1 MSRTSMQKLTNS
13 RNLTRGVLIW
23 SGWAMKSRSK
33 RMNWRK
39 VSRVAHDWTTEWRK
53 CASGFNVVFSFSTL
67 ASNCREKSTSS
78 GRRCLPGGTD
88 LTRRWKA
95 DTECEYEKSAAEFIE
110 TWMKGLG
117 QISGSA
123 EQCEGRKLDM
133 MFRWDRTHIT
143 KASGFE
149 RTRDFSRWNYS
160 SHISYVL
167 QLKLWGMQIRSRLAS
182 APGR

>member
-1 MSRTSMQKLTNS
+1 MCVWFHCGLFFLDSYVELQRKI
-13 RNLTRGVLIW
+13 NL
-23 SGWAMKSRSK
+23 K
-33 RMNWRK
+33 RP
-39 VSRVAHDWTTEWRK
+39 SPSA
-53 CASGFNVVFSFSTL
+53 
-67 ASNCREKSTSS
+67 
-78 GRRCLPGGTD
+78 RRDELD
-88 LTRRWKA
+88 EEMKA

-167 QLKLWGMQIRSRLAS
+167 QLKL
-182 APGR
+182 